1 MGKNNI
7 LKKLSFLL
15 GLILCSYPLISGI
28 VQQQAQKGTVATYQ
42 QMINNSSNSSLEE
55 ALSKAKEYN
64 EVLFESLTSL
74 SSDKLSILSEENYNT
89 TLDIGNGIMGSIE
102 IPSINVNLPIYH
114 GTSDEVLS
122 AGVGH
127 LNGSSLPIGG
137 VNTKSILTAHR
148 GLPSSKL
155 FTRLDELVEGDLFFI
170 RVLNETLAYK
180 VNDIQVIE
188 PEDVAGLEIEEG
200 KDLVSLI
207 TCTPYGLN
215 THRLVVTGERT
226 EYEPAI
232 YESIESKNMSIREYV
247 FLAIPFV
254 FLTIIV
260 GRRINSARKK
270 ALSIGININ
279 IIKCTN

>member
-64 EVLFESLTSL
+64 EVLFESRTSL

-114 GTSDEVLS
+114 GTTDEVLS

-254 FLTIIV
+254 FLTIIL
-260 GRRINSARKK
+260 GRRINSVSKK
-270 ALSIGININ
+270 A
-279 IIKCTN
+279 